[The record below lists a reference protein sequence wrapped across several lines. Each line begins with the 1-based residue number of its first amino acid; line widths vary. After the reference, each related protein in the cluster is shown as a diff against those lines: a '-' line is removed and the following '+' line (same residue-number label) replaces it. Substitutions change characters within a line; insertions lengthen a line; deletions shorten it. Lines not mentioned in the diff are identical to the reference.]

1 MARHKD
7 ANDSHIIQQ
16 IMAQINMI
24 YSSAVDVSSILT
36 SLVTVISVRFLRFRA
51 SAE

>member
-24 YSSAVDVSSILT
+24 YSSAVDV
-36 SLVTVISVRFLRFRA
+36 ISVRFLRFRA